1 MTVEDSFKA
10 AHSVEALRLVLQV
23 LAPDL
28 RRRLAD
34 EAASRGASAVEGVD
48 GVSSQPSWCEQA
60 ASRGRFASSLQVRW
74 RHHGTRTMQNP
85 TGERDAFLKPP
96 RFCPFFFGH
105 PSKYL
110 KI

>member
-48 GVSSQPSWCEQA
+48 GVSSQPS
-60 ASRGRFASSLQVRW
+60 
-74 RHHGTRTMQNP
+74 
-85 TGERDAFLKPP
+85 
-96 RFCPFFFGH
+96 
-105 PSKYL
+105 
-110 KI
+110 